1 MTADTGLA
9 RERTALS
16 WRRTAVSAMG
26 TSALFINHAVHNGW
40 RHAAAA
46 PLIAALM
53 LGVLA
58 IGSYR
63 RNYTLHRG
71 EVGDSRRAVVET
83 TVVIALV
90 CAVALYIGLLDPIR

>member
-1 MTADTGLA
+1 VGPGASLDD
-9 RERTALS
+9 RTAP
-16 WRRTAVSAMG
+16 G
-26 TSALFINHAVHNGW
+26 
-40 RHAAAA
+40 
-46 PLIAALM
+46 
-53 LGVLA
+53 A

-71 EVGDSRRAVVET
+71 EVGDSRRAVVEA